1 MFKNRT
7 LLIACTVFAG
17 SLAAQS
23 IIDPEQLPDP
33 VRQALQDYFPDSQ
46 ILSLERD
53 ADDGETIYELDIQY
67 REIRLE
73 VEISE
78 RGKVLE
84 VDSE

>member
-46 ILSLERD
+46 ILSEVKDHRRDGGEVQKNLESQPR
-53 ADDGETIYELDIQY
+53 
-67 REIRLE
+67 
-73 VEISE
+73 
-78 RGKVLE
+78 K
-84 VDSE
+84 